1 VAAVLGVPA
10 PLHPPAD
17 PLATVGLSTVRLSEL
32 PFGSLRFQPVTPE
45 ELYSSIFTLWNVLDA
60 IGISHNDR
68 FQVGAIR
75 EVQLRKMVTIV
86 SRPNVRQ
93 YCEIGMNG
101 GHSVAAMLSTNPDLT
116 AHVWDLLD
124 SNHSRPVAQL
134 LSSLF
139 GDRFMLH
146 AGDTHQR
153 LRPWARSFSRRC
165 DMIFIDGDHT
175 FAGARQDIQEMAI
188 AAAPGAPLVVD
199 DLAMEPGEA
208 LLDLAKSSAPLLS
221 VPEQYGPYPANSSH
235 NPCLRTLSG
244 PLCIRWGFAVARYR
258 DYSQPPA
265 KGPSVEV

>member
-1 VAAVLGVPA
+1 MLHAVAWVAAVLGVPA

-93 YCEIGMNG
+93 YCEVRRATAHATHATRSEAPREGLIRRLPRPQIGMNG

-146 AGDTHQR
+146 AGDTHQVRRPSAWSALPTR
-153 LRPWARSFSRRC
+153 L
-165 DMIFIDGDHT
+165 
-175 FAGARQDIQEMAI
+175 
-188 AAAPGAPLVVD
+188 
-199 DLAMEPGEA
+199 
-208 LLDLAKSSAPLLS
+208 
-221 VPEQYGPYPANSSH
+221 
-235 NPCLRTLSG
+235 
-244 PLCIRWGFAVARYR
+244 
-258 DYSQPPA
+258 
-265 KGPSVEV
+265 